1 MNSPNSL
8 IDKLD
13 TLPLSG
19 LRVVELTQRFSGPLC
34 GLLLAELGADVVKV
48 EPPSGDPMRRKLRR
62 DGQEPGQKSGQ
73 EYGPAYAAINRG
85 KRIVTLDLKTPAG
98 HAALLDLVSGADAF
112 VTNMRPAALLRRG
125 LDPQSLR
132 PGLIYASLSGAG
144 WDPEAGDIGLDD
156 AAAQA
161 ETGFMFATG
170 WPDDG
175 PVVAPFPLAAAS
187 SALFGAIGI
196 LAAYAKGTGVAID
209 AAMVDTLSAC
219 MEFPLMHA
227 ATFGQPSERNG
238 GRHPTAAPSQIY
250 AAGSGG
256 IAIMATSPGEFERL
270 ARALDRPELASDPR
284 FIDNDARMAHR
295 GELTTAIESILS
307 TNDSAYWFAHLAEAG
322 VACAPVQSIAEAI
335 SHPRFKGRRTVRS
348 LELSSGPID
357 VIAYPGGRV
366 RRGAADAGAP
376 VNVETASIGWDA
388 RAAQAA
394 PPAAPGTLLEG
405 VKVVD
410 LTRFLS
416 GPFATAILADLGADV
431 LKVEAPG
438 GDPTRAFRPKIDGK
452 SGYFASVN
460 RGKRA
465 MALDL
470 KSADGLEMV
479 KREIATADILID
491 NFRPG
496 VMARL
501 GLSDAELQRINP
513 SLVAVSI
520 SGFGQD
526 GELAECAA
534 YDMTV
539 QAFSGLMRQNGY
551 AASGPT
557 RLGVSIGDI
566 GTAMFAALAAL
577 AGLGGLRRNGI
588 RAPRIDVAMVDSLLA
603 LMEQLVVANSVGRPV
618 QEGLGG
624 YHAAGSPMGAFP
636 VGDGHVYLAA
646 GSDRDFPVLA
656 AVLGVPQLPED
667 PRFATAEDRLNNRDQ
682 LSEVI
687 AQLIQSE
694 TMDGLVARLREA
706 GVIAAAVRRVEDA
719 VASPLMRRRNLFQ
732 PCGPFQIVRLP
743 LSEIGKTPGGTP
755 TTAPL

>member
-1 MNSPNSL
+1 MDPTKLSE
-8 IDKLD
+8 DKLN

-19 LRVVELTQRFSGPLC
+19 FRVVELTQRFSGPFC
-34 GLLLAELGADVVKV
+34 GLLLAELGAEVVKV

-62 DGQEPGQKSGQ
+62 AGM
-73 EYGPAYAAINRG
+73 EYGPAYAALNRG
-85 KRIVTLDLKTPAG
+85 KRIVSLDLRSSSD
-98 HAALLDLVSGADAF
+98 HAALIELVAGADAF
-112 VTNMRPAALLRRG
+112 VTNVRPTALRRRG
-125 LDPQSLR
+125 LDPEALR
-132 PGLIYASLSGAG
+132 PGLVYMSLSGAG
-144 WDPEAGDIGLDD
+144 RGAEVGDIALDD

-175 PVVAPFPLAAAS
+175 PVVAPFPIGAAS

-196 LAAYAKGTGVAID
+196 LAAHVNGFGAAID
-209 AAMVDTLSAC
+209 SAMVDTLSAC

-238 GRHPTAAPSQIY
+238 GRHPTAAPSQVY
-250 AAGSGG
+250 AAGSGR

-270 ARALDRPELASDPR
+270 ARALQRPELATDPR

-295 GELTTAIESILS
+295 EELTAVIEELLS
-307 TNDSAYWFAHLAEAG
+307 TNDSTYWFARLAEAG
-322 VACAPVQSIAEAI
+322 VACAPVQSIAEAV
-335 SHPRFKGRRTVRS
+335 SHPKFASRRTVRS
-348 LELSSGPID
+348 LELASGPID

-366 RRGAADAGAP
+366 RRGGADAGLP
-376 VNVETASIGWDA
+376 ECVTVDSIGWDA
-388 RAAQAA
+388 RPAKPG
-394 PPAAPGTLLEG
+394 PPAAPGTLLKG

-438 GDPTRAFRPKIDGK
+438 GDPTRAFRPRIDDM
-452 SGYFASVN
+452 SGYFGSVN
-460 RGKRA
+460 RGKRSIT
-465 MALDL
+465 LDL
-470 KSADGLEMV
+470 KSADGLDRL
-479 KREIATADILID
+479 KREIATADILVD

-501 GLSDAELQRINP
+501 GLSDAELEKINP

-526 GELAECAA
+526 SELARFAA

-577 AGLGGLRRNGI
+577 AGLAGLRRNGI
-588 RAPRIDVAMVDSLLA
+588 RSPRVDIAMVDSLLA
-603 LMEQLVVANSVGRPV
+603 LMEQLVIANSVGKPV
-618 QEGLGG
+618 MEGLGG

-636 VGDGHVYLAA
+636 VVDGHVYLAA
-646 GSDRDFPVLA
+646 GSDRDFHALA
-656 AVLGVPQLPED
+656 ALLGASDLTGD
-667 PRFATAEDRLNNRDQ
+667 PRFATAEDRLINRDQ
-682 LSEVI
+682 LSEKI
-687 AQLIQSE
+687 SELIRSQ

-706 GVIAAAVRRVEDA
+706 GLIAAAVRRVEDA
-719 VASPLMRRRNLFQ
+719 VASPFMRQRNLFQ
-732 PCGPFQIVRLP
+732 SCGPFQVVRLP
-743 LSEIGKTPGGTP
+743 LSEIGKTPGGAS
-755 TTAPL
+755 TTAPF

>member
-1 MNSPNSL
+1 MNLSNSVTDRL
-8 IDKLD
+8 K

-19 LRVVELTQRFSGPLC
+19 FRVVEMTQRFSGPLC

-48 EPPSGDPMRRKLRR
+48 EPPSGDPMRLKLRR
-62 DGQEPGQKSGQ
+62 VGAEF
-73 EYGPAYAAINRG
+73 GPAYAALNRG
-85 KRIVTLDLKTPAG
+85 KRIVTLDLKTPPE
-98 HAALLDLVSGADAF
+98 HAALIDLIAGADAF
-112 VTNMRPAALLRRG
+112 VTNVGPASLRRRG
-125 LDPQSLR
+125 LVPERLR
-132 PGLIYASLSGAG
+132 PDLIYTSLSGAG
-144 WDPEAGDIGLDD
+144 WDARAQDIRLDD

-170 WPDDG
+170 WPGDG
-175 PVVAPFPLAAAS
+175 PVVAPFPIGAAS

-196 LAAYAKGTGVAID
+196 LAAHINGSGAAID
-209 AAMVDTLSAC
+209 CAMVDTLSAC
-219 MEFPLMHA
+219 MEFPLMYA
-227 ATFGQPSERNG
+227 ATFGRPSERNG
-238 GRHPTAAPSQIY
+238 GRHPTAAPSQVY
-250 AAGSGG
+250 ATGSGK

-270 ARALDRPELASDPR
+270 ARALDQPELANDPR

-295 GELTTAIESILS
+295 EELTAVIEELLS
-307 TNDSAYWFAHLAEAG
+307 TNNSAYWFDHLAEVG
-322 VACAPVQSIAEAI
+322 VACAPVQSIAEAV
-335 SHPRFKGRRTVRS
+335 SHPKFKSRQTVRS
-348 LELSSGPID
+348 LELPSGPID

-366 RRGAADAGAP
+366 RRGGVDAEP
-376 VNVETASIGWDA
+376 PEFVTTTAIQWDA
-388 RAAQAA
+388 RPAKSGTRVA
-394 PPAAPGTLLEG
+394 PAALLAG

-431 LKVEAPG
+431 LKVESPT

-465 MALDL
+465 IALDL
-470 KSADGLEMV
+470 KSAEGLERV
-479 KREIATADILID
+479 KQEIATADILID

-501 GLSDAELQRINP
+501 GLSDAELKKVNP

-526 GELAECAA
+526 GELARCGA

-566 GTAMFAALAAL
+566 GTAMFAALAAVAGL
-577 AGLGGLRRNGI
+577 AGQRWNAI
-588 RAPRIDVAMVDSLLA
+588 PSPRIDIAMVDALLA
-603 LMEQLVVANSVGRPV
+603 LMEQLVIANSIGKPV
-618 QEGLGG
+618 KSGLGG

-636 VGDGHVYLAA
+636 VTDGHVYVAA
-646 GSDRDFPVLA
+646 GSDRDFRTLTA
-656 AVLGVPQLPED
+656 LLGASQLMED
-667 PRFATAEDRLNNRDQ
+667 PRFATAEDRLHNRDQ
-682 LSEVI
+682 LSETVSG
-687 AQLIQSE
+687 LIQSE

-706 GVIAAAVRRVEDA
+706 GLIAAAVRRVEDA
-719 VASPLMRRRNLFQ
+719 VSSSLMRQRNLFQ
-732 PCGPFQIVRLP
+732 SCGPFQVVRLP
-743 LSEIGKTPGGTP
+743 ASEIGRVPCGVP
-755 TTAPL
+755 TTVPF